1 MDRKAAIK
9 EYGNLIN
16 QAREAKYRYN
26 AKVEHRFDPT
36 ERDKELIREY
46 HNLRAQAAEVARFV
60 YPDYRWGS
68 QEDLESVVICDMTN
82 YLKWW

>member
-1 MDRKAAIK
+1 MGVRKMDRKAAIK

-36 ERDKELIREY
+36 ERDKEKLIREY
-46 HNLRAQAAEVARFV
+46 HNLRALARSSAFCIS
-60 YPDYRWGS
+60 RLSMGFS
-68 QEDLESVVICDMTN
+68 GRFRERGNM
-82 YLKWW
+82 